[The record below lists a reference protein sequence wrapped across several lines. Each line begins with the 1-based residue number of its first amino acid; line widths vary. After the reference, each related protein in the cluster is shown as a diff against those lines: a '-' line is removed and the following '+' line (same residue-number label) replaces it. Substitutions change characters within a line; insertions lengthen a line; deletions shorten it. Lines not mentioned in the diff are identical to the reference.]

1 MFTLKCKICGGDI
14 DLNTNQTIG
23 QCQFC
28 GSTMT
33 IPSINNEQ
41 RLNLFNRAN
50 YFRQQSEFDRALATY
65 DKILDQ
71 DINDAEAHW
80 GIVLSRY
87 GIEYVEDP
95 VTHERKPTCHRMQS
109 TPVLSDPDYLL
120 ALEYARDEQSK
131 VLYSVE
137 ANKISD
143 IQKRILTI
151 SAKEKPYD
159 IFICF
164 KDTSDDGRRTLDSIY
179 AEEIYQELT
188 HEGWNVFY
196 SRITLKNK
204 LGQEYEP
211 YIYAALNS
219 AKVMLV
225 LGTKPEYFN
234 SVWVKNEWSRFY
246 DLMKTDHKK
255 RLIPCY
261 SNMSAYELPDEL
273 SILQC
278 VSMQESDYLKT
289 IIQGIK
295 AILHPQN
302 DSLDSNKS
310 TEPREITRF
319 AEGLQAI
326 ESKRMIYPKTA
337 LFSKSSYKK
346 KQLDLEESKIAYIQN
361 YPIPNT
367 AGDLLDF
374 MILAAS
380 SIDIEVYSGTK
391 SENNAIFEKKK
402 ALADAWFSKI
412 NQIYLK
418 TKSIKG
424 NTETIKKIETLYRN
438 TMLKIKNE
446 RRDTTIG
453 MAIFLLIAVV
463 LLFLASVFGSYS
475 PFQENRRLNKIVAEI
490 ETALSNNDYK
500 MALREAESIAYELDD
515 KEQKRQW
522 EIKKESLI
530 DRIIKEAERNGV
542 NLQRTKLDESSE
554 TDNRMNKS
562 EKPVSGFIK
571 GYRNAYTK
579 IVRGMP
585 KEKTQTIQLL

>member
-65 DKILDQ
+65 DKILNQ

-446 RRDTTIG
+446 KRDTTIG

-562 EKPVSGFIK
+562 EKPVSGFTK

-585 KEKTQTIQLL
+585 KEKIQTIQLL